1 MRPQSTESQIKT
13 MTQARAM
20 EVAGEELKTVS
31 LEGTSRHS
39 ETSAPKYA
47 SNPPLA
53 QIMGRNQATIVRPSA
68 QTPSRI
74 FFIAARPKRVEKQ
87 RTQEQQ

>member
-1 MRPQSTESQIKT
+1 
-13 MTQARAM
+13 M

-39 ETSAPKYA
+39 ETSAPKYE

-68 QTPSRI
+68 MHSEQNFLYRRS
-74 FFIAARPKRVEKQ
+74 PKRVEKQ
-87 RTQEQQ
+87 RTPGTAVKTAARRPRCPAELPREE